1 MNRDNIREMLADL
14 EEAVTEAS
22 LPRYRNDNEGDAT
35 VDTDLE
41 NLKAQV
47 LRVAAASTE
56 EIDRVILE
64 LQGVR
69 DTLRSE
75 GERLN
80 RELDRFANIT
90 HAAKTATKSIRR
102 PPQAKW
108 RSQKAIMNNDD
119 FGGAFRGLPTGTT
132 RYHARLYTAGLRK
145 FRGLIG
151 VGVTFEP

>member
-1 MNRDNIREMLADL
+1 MFTECRDGYAAIVTWGNIMNRDNIREMLADI
-14 EEAVTEAS
+14 EGAVTEDIAS
-22 LPRYRNDNEGDAT
+22 LPQYRNDNEGDAT
-35 VDTDLE
+35 VNTDLE

-80 RELDRFANIT
+80 RELDRFTTIT
-90 HAAKTATKSIRR
+90 YAAKTATKSIGDHLKQSGAVKRR
-102 PPQAKW
+102 
-108 RSQKAIMNNDD
+108 
-119 FGGAFRGLPTGTT
+119 
-132 RYHARLYTAGLRK
+132 
-145 FRGLIG
+145 
-151 VGVTFEP
+151 